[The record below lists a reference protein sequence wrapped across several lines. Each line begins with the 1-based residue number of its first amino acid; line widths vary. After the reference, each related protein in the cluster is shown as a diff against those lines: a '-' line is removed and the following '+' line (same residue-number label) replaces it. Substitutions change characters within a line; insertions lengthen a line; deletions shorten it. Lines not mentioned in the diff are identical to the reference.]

1 MSSLFMTSYVHAV
14 HAVHAINA
22 SAHASV
28 ALQVPAR
35 RRGAFNGNSPIT
47 VGDQRG
53 RRSGKLA

>member
-1 MSSLFMTSYVHAV
+1 MQCMQSMLVPWPGL
-14 HAVHAINA
+14 A
-22 SAHASV
+22 SAL